1 MRLLCLPCYE
11 RGKRVPAVGVADA
24 IRYGVTARCADC
36 HEAAGEARDAA
47 DFAAFHGGGYVTAAE
62 REATARAA
70 K

>member
-1 MRLLCLPCYE
+1 MRLLCLP
-11 RGKRVPAVGVADA
+11 
-24 IRYGVTARCADC
+24 TARCADC
-36 HEAAGEARDAA
+36 HAAAGEARDAA